1 MATLQ
6 NAQIDQSFGALLKTD
21 DNGNITATAKAIT
34 DGAGNATNM
43 SMSNTET
50 KFSSGTV
57 DFTGATVIGAGGA
70 GGLESGTGSD
80 SMQSAASLTTVAAS
94 ATGDSAI
101 ALGDSATA
109 PNQGDVN
116 IGDGNNIAGKAS
128 SPGDVVIGQNNLSTT
143 VNGGRNVL
151 IGQDN
156 EITQNEQNSVVG
168 FNNTV
173 SRGSASVLGLNNTVT
188 SQYDQTVIG
197 NGNTGSGSSAI
208 AIGKGCTASG
218 NQSMAYGEEAQATQT
233 SAAAFGQYAE
243 ATSTYA
249 IAFGRT
255 STATA
260 DGAVAFGQQTSAAQ
274 AGAVAMGRQV
284 VSDTADTTHVRAL
297 KIVAPDGAALGGNG
311 ITMLSPD
318 GTSSVVTVTNNSEL
332 AINGTAIGGGGGG
345 IVSFE
350 LPQFTVP
357 NTAPSDI
364 CYGVVTI
371 PANTFGN
378 GDILEFRS
386 FENRDTLNN
395 TCYESYWFSEQS
407 QTVGQA
413 VVGSGTAKQ
422 QAGIQSSTNGVTYY
436 QKTLFITAAG
446 TAVYTYGAPNETS
459 YNAVRQGDPVEIQ
472 TIDWTQDIYFY
483 FQAYNDSTAG
493 SVTNYGTIL
502 RKIN

>member
-43 SMSNTET
+43 EMSNTET

-70 GGLESGTGSD
+70 AGLESGAGSD
-80 SMQSAASLTTVAAS
+80 SMQSAASLTTNPAA
-94 ATGDSAI
+94 ATGDESI
-101 ALGDSATA
+101 ALGENASAGGA
-109 PNQGDVN
+109 
-116 IGDGNNIAGKAS
+116 AG
-128 SPGDVVIGQNNLSTT
+128 
-143 VNGGRNVL
+143 
-151 IGQDN
+151 
-156 EITQNEQNSVVG
+156 
-168 FNNTV
+168 
-173 SRGSASVLGLNNTVT
+173 
-188 SQYDQTVIG
+188 
-197 NGNTGSGSSAI
+197 I
-208 AIGKGCTASG
+208 AIGKDATQGSFDGVVVGPGASSASNGTAIGPFATTTG
-218 NQSMAYGEEAQATQT
+218 NQGMAIGHTSNATNSGTAVGRRTDATGNNSFAGGNEAQATGNASIAIGNAANASAGESMAYGDNAVASST

-243 ATSTYA
+243 ATNNYA

-255 STATA
+255 SVASG

-284 VSDTADTTHVRAL
+284 TADTADTTHVRAL

-318 GTSSVVTVTNNSEL
+318 GTSSEVTVTNNSEL
-332 AINGTAIGGGGGG
+332 AINGTPIGGGGGG

-357 NTAPSDI
+357 NTAQSDI
-364 CYGVVTI
+364 CYAVVTI

-413 VVGSGTAKQ
+413 VVGDASAKQ
-422 QAGIQSSTNGVTYY
+422 QAGLQSSTNGVTYY

-446 TAVYTYGAPNETS
+446 TAVYTYGTPNETG
-459 YNAVRQGDPVEIQ
+459 NETVRSGDPVEVQ
-472 TIDWTQDIYFY
+472 TIDWSVAQYFY
-483 FQAYNDSTAG
+483 FQAYNDSTTG